1 MEKKMDIDK
10 LMDLVLE
17 EANDKESIAAHS
29 GDWNDGGAS
38 NLRNQVYFY
47 RLGQQNKVPK
57 EWMRHADKL
66 DPEWQELQRLQKKFG
81 KR

>member
-1 MEKKMDIDK
+1 MEKKIDIEK

-17 EANDKESIAAHS
+17 EADDKESIAAHS
-29 GDWNDGGAS
+29 GSWNDGGAS

-47 RLGQQNKVPK
+47 RLGQKNVTPK
-57 EWMRHADKL
+57 EWMRYVNQL